1 MGSAGMVYL
10 MNKQSG
16 SLQTRTAVVV
26 GGSLG
31 GLTAAALL
39 KHDGWDVTVFER
51 SPLML
56 DGAGAGIVVHD
67 STVRHLTEHHGL
79 STDDFTCTAE
89 IARVYGPGDEVLF
102 EEPSDY
108 RFTSWTTLYTH
119 LVDSVGRDN
128 YRLGERLVALD
139 QDETRA
145 RVTFASGR
153 VVEADL
159 VVCADGIGSTAR
171 TLLFGEVKR
180 NYAGYVGW
188 RGIIDPDELPVP
200 SRYVLPTSITYGVVP
215 NSHIVAYPIPASA
228 GQSTGVLLNYV
239 WYRNVA
245 DEDLAVLMTASDG
258 TSRPLALQPG
268 MVKAEH
274 LSAMREA
281 ANTELPPTLA
291 QMVSAT
297 RQPFLQAIYDIESP
311 QMVAGRIAI
320 IGDAASVARP
330 HAGAGTAKASE
341 NGWTLVEALRQN
353 DDVVSALAG
362 WEGSQLNLG
371 RNLVERSAEIG
382 RRAQVTNTWTP
393 GDPELKF
400 GLYGPGR

>member
-1 MGSAGMVYL
+1 

-16 SLQTRTAVVV
+16 SLETRTAIVV

-39 KHDGWDVTVFER
+39 KREGWAVTVFER
-51 SPLML
+51 SHMML

-67 STVRHLTEHHGL
+67 STVRHLVDHRGL
-79 STDDFTCTAE
+79 NIDDFTCTAE
-89 IARVYGPGDEVLF
+89 IARVYGPGDEILF

-108 RFTSWTTLYTH
+108 RFTSWTTLYRH

-128 YRLGERLVALD
+128 YRLNELMVALD
-139 QDETRA
+139 QDEAGA

-153 VVEADL
+153 TVEADL
-159 VVCADGIGSTAR
+159 VVCADGIGSAAR

-188 RGIIDPDELPVP
+188 RGIIEADELGVP
-200 SRYVLPTSITYGVVP
+200 SRYVLPASITYGIVP
-215 NSHIVAYPIPASA
+215 NSHIVSYPIPAAA
-228 GQSTGVLLNYV
+228 GQSTNPLVNYV

-258 TSRPLALQPG
+258 TSRPMALQPG
-268 MVKAEH
+268 MVKGEH
-274 LSAMREA
+274 LTAMREA
-281 ANTELPPTLA
+281 ATAELPPTMA
-291 QMVSAT
+291 QMVCST

-311 QMVAGRIAI
+311 HMVAGRIAI

-330 HAGAGTAKASE
+330 HAGAGTAKAAE
-341 NGWTLVEALRQN
+341 NGWTLVQALRQI
-353 DDVVSALAG
+353 DDVVAALAG
-362 WEGSQLNLG
+362 WERSQLELG
-371 RNLVERSAEIG
+371 RNLVERSAELG
-382 RRAQVTNTWTP
+382 RRAQFTNTWTP